1 MACSL
6 KLRLIISST
15 FNASTRNK
23 FRIMLYVKRN
33 WLESFVGVPRIM
45 RFSVAVY
52 LSEEVTEGL
61 GTSGI
66 SSAEDTIMTVP
77 VASRPRRPARPAI
90 CVISPGKRSRNDLP
104 SCFLIPEKTTV
115 LAGILTPF
123 H

>member
-1 MACSL
+1 
-6 KLRLIISST
+6 
-15 FNASTRNK
+15 
-23 FRIMLYVKRN
+23 
-33 WLESFVGVPRIM
+33 VPRII
-45 RFSVAVY
+45 RFNVAVY
-52 LSEEVTEGL
+52 LSVEMREGL

-66 SSAEDTIMTVP
+66 SSAAETIMTVP

-90 CVISPGKRSRNDLP
+90 CVISPGKRSLNDLP